1 MELTDDRSLS
11 GTGGVLRRNPDV
23 VLREEDEDGA
33 LLFNPDTSEVR
44 VLNATGLFVWRMC
57 DGVSE
62 DDLVSALSGAF
73 DSVPPGRVREDV
85 DRFMSGLLASGF
97 VGRAAGC

>member
-1 MELTDDRSLS
+1 MTEDRTVAAA
-11 GTGGVLRRNPDV
+11 GAGGVLHRNPDV

-57 DGVSE
+57 DGATEE
-62 DDLVSALSGAF
+62 DFVSALSGAF
-73 DSVPPGRVREDV
+73 DEVPTGRVREDV
-85 DRFMSGLLASGF
+85 DRFVSDLLAAGF
-97 VGRAAGC
+97 LGRAAGG

>member
-1 MELTDDRSLS
+1 MTEDRCPSVS
-11 GTGGVLRRNPDV
+11 GGALYRNPDV

-44 VLNATGLFVWRMC
+44 VLNATGLFIWRMC

-62 DDLVSALSGAF
+62 QDLVSALSGAF
-73 DSVPPGRVREDV
+73 DSVPPGRVGEDV
-85 DRFMSGLLASGF
+85 GRFVSDLLAAGF
-97 VGRAAGC
+97 VGRAAGS

>member
-1 MELTDDRSLS
+1 MTEDGSLP
-11 GTGGVLRRNPDV
+11 GTGGRLQRNPDV

-62 DDLVSALSGAF
+62 DDLVSALSAAF

-85 DRFMSGLLASGF
+85 DRFVCDLLASGF
-97 VGRAAGC
+97 MGRAPGG

>member
-1 MELTDDRSLS
+1 MTDDGSLPR
-11 GTGGVLRRNPDV
+11 TGGVLRRNPDV

-57 DGVSE
+57 DGVPE
-62 DDLVSALSGAF
+62 ETLVSALSGAF

-85 DRFMSGLLASGF
+85 DRFVSDLLAAGF
-97 VGRAAGC
+97 LGRASGG